1 MQYEVLDIS
10 GDAGIKAYGKTCE
23 EAFANAGMGMY
34 SLITDIGNINE
45 RQEIGIEVKS
55 DSIEGLLVSF
65 LNELIFRFDTYGFIG
80 NRIEVM
86 SLKFGVT
93 NKTISKAPSPS
104 PSPAGGEGN
113 NIAPP
118 LRGGDKGEGDLCGF
132 TYEVLS
138 MSYELKAKIYGEEF
152 DIDRHERRLLVKAA
166 TYHNI
171 RVEKT
176 GDKWEVEVI
185 FDI

>member
-10 GDAGIKAYGKTCE
+10 GDVGIKAYGASRE
-23 EAFANAGMGMY
+23 EAFVNAGIGMY

-65 LNELIFRFDTYGFIG
+65 LNELIFRLDTYGFIG
-80 NRIEVM
+80 RKIEVGHF
-86 SLKFGVT
+86 SDNLIKV
-93 NKTISKAPSPS
+93 N
-104 PSPAGGEGN
+104 
-113 NIAPP
+113 
-118 LRGGDKGEGDLCGF
+118 
-132 TYEVLS
+132 V
-138 MSYELKAKIYGEEF
+138 YGEEF

-176 GDKWEVEVI
+176 GDNWEIEVI

>member
-23 EAFANAGMGMY
+23 EAFANAGIGMY

-55 DSIEGLLVSF
+55 DSIEGLLVAF
-65 LNELIFRFDTYGFIG
+65 LNDLIFRFDTYGFIG
-80 NRIEVM
+80 KRMEIIAFTHQPPVFM
-86 SLKFGVT
+86 
-93 NKTISKAPSPS
+93 KA
-104 PSPAGGEGN
+104 N
-113 NIAPP
+113 
-118 LRGGDKGEGDLCGF
+118 
-132 TYEVLS
+132 
-138 MSYELKAKIYGEEF
+138 IYGEEF
-152 DIDRHERRLLVKAA
+152 DIDGHERRLLVKAA

-176 GDKWEVEVI
+176 GDEWEIEVI

>member
-1 MQYEVLDIS
+1 MQYEVIDIS

-34 SLITDIGNINE
+34 SLITDIGNIDE
-45 RQEIGIEVKS
+45 RRQVDVEVKS
-55 DSIEGLLVSF
+55 DAIEGLLVSF
-65 LNELIFRFDTYGFIG
+65 LNELIFRFDAYGFIG
-80 NRIEVM
+80 NRIEITA
-86 SLKFGVT
+86 F
-93 NKTISKAPSPS
+93 SPQ
-104 PSPAGGEGN
+104 PPAFVE
-113 NIAPP
+113 
-118 LRGGDKGEGDLCGF
+118 
-132 TYEVLS
+132 
-138 MSYELKAKIYGEEF
+138 AKIYGEEF

-176 GDKWEVEVI
+176 GDKWEIEVI